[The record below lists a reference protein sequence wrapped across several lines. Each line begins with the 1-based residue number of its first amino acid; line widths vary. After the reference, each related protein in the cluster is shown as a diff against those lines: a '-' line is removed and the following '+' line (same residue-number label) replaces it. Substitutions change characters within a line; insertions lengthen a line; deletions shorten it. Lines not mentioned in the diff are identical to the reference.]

1 MRAHCTGAVRAIIVI
16 WLVLMLGA
24 VCAGRVLAGP
34 PAQGAVHIVQPGETL
49 TLIAGR
55 YGVSV
60 EDLARWNGLSNPDW
74 IEVGQRLL
82 VYPPASPLAGPLAS
96 PFVRVNL
103 SPWPAVQGET
113 VTCEVVTER
122 PMRLTAI
129 YKGNEIPFVQEGLRS
144 WALLPIHA
152 MQEPG
157 IYPVELRAYPA
168 SGQGDSHPIGR
179 LSVHLYVV
187 AGTFETYDIVI
198 PPSSDK
204 AGLLNAEL
212 IRAEW
217 ARLAGI
223 FSQRTPEKLWSGPFR
238 YPLEAGVRRITSAFG
253 ERRSYNGGPVSSYH
267 EGLDFGAPEG
277 TPVYAP
283 AAGRIALAEP
293 LTVRGSAVV
302 IDHGL
307 GVYSGFWHLAEILVT
322 AGQPVKPG
330 DLIGRVGNTGL
341 STGSHLHWEI
351 RVSVTAVNPV
361 QWTQSE
367 MPAFSAGAPEART
380 SAALTEA
387 YPLAVGNQWV
397 YRVDTAQR
405 VEGWRLRTAAVVTET
420 VTAAAEQE
428 EAEFLSLKREGVEG
442 PAARWMDT
450 AYHLLVLD
458 GRLMRLPAGYTTDD
472 LLASDELQARFLRC
486 IWPLQVGD
494 RWGQAGPDR
503 MEWEVR
509 SSGTVET
516 PAGRFAGCYL
526 LLGTG
531 PEEIQRV
538 VFCAGVGEIFRERYR
553 LHESYRERWELV
565 AWTPAGGQ

>member
-1 MRAHCTGAVRAIIVI
+1 MGTHCTGAVRTAVVI
-16 WLVLMLGA
+16 WLALLLSA
-24 VCAGRVLAGP
+24 ACAGQALAGP
-34 PAQGAVHIVQPGETL
+34 PAQGAAHIVQPGETL

-60 EDLARWNGLSNPDW
+60 EDLVRWNGLTNPDW

-82 VYPPASPLAGPLAS
+82 VYLPASPLAGPLVS

-122 PMRLTAI
+122 PMRLTAV
-129 YKGNEIPFVQEGLRS
+129 YKGNEVPFVQEGPRS
-144 WALLPIHA
+144 WALLPVHA

-168 SGQGDSHPIGR
+168 SGQGDSQPISR
-179 LSVHLYVV
+179 LSVNLYVV

-198 PPSSDK
+198 PPSSEK

-223 FSQRTPEKLWSGPFR
+223 FSQRTSEKLWAGPFR
-238 YPLEAGVRRITSAFG
+238 YPLEAKVRRVTSTFG

-307 GVYSGFWHLAEILVT
+307 GVYSGFWHLSEILVT

-341 STGSHLHWEI
+341 STGSHLHWEM
-351 RVSVTAVNPV
+351 RVNVTAVNPV
-361 QWTQSE
+361 QWTQGE

-380 SAALTEA
+380 FSALAEA
-387 YPLAVGNQWV
+387 YPLKVGGQWV
-397 YRVDTAQR
+397 YRVDTTQQ
-405 VEGWRLRTAAVVTET
+405 VEGWWLRLSALVTET
-420 VTAAAEQE
+420 VTSITEQE
-428 EAEFLSLKREGVEG
+428 EAQFVSLRRESAERL
-442 PAARWMDT
+442 PTPLTSSAE
-450 AYHLLVLD
+450 LVLLD
-458 GRLMRLPAGYTTDD
+458 GRLMSMPAEYSSDT
-472 LLASDELQARFLRC
+472 LLASDELQAQFLRY

-494 RWGQAGPDR
+494 RWGQAGPDQ

-509 SSGTVET
+509 SRVMTET
-516 PAGRFAGCYL
+516 PAGQFLGCYL
-526 LLGTG
+526 LVGTG

-538 VFCAGVGEIFRERYR
+538 VFCAGVGEVRRERYLVHET
-553 LHESYRERWELV
+553 LHERWELT
-565 AWTPAGGQ
+565 AWTPAAGQ